1 MALVNATR
9 MIGTYTDDFGNE
21 YPNLNVKFG
30 DDVPAPVI
38 QNLYATRTNEVNC
51 GATGLFTPRALIAT
65 FNTGVIHRFP
75 LASRDNADL
84 EEAIT
89 LLKDN
94 NAACID
100 LEGEKWNLV
109 PQTFFTGTTF
119 RTTPFTD
126 IPSQKV
132 QESISYDYAPDIQAS
147 GNVRL
152 STRIEKTPTALN
164 ACQKSALDDAQVQG
178 GGICAGGGLGISP
191 RKYIIQAIATKT
203 GDPAGAKPRRVTRYA
218 IVSTKVAAEIKTA
231 IDEIAPCAYCV
242 GYQGESV
249 KNVHLLFATP
259 TPP

>member
-1 MALVNATR
+1 MALVNARR
-9 MIGTYTDDFGNE
+9 MIGTYEDDFGNE

-30 DDVPAPVI
+30 DDVPDPVI
-38 QNLYATRTNEVNC
+38 QDLYAVRTNEVNC

-84 EEAIT
+84 EEAVN

-94 NAACID
+94 NAVCID

-109 PQTFFTGTTF
+109 PQTFFSGTNF
-119 RTTPFTD
+119 RTDPFTD

-132 QESISYDYAPDIQAS
+132 QESVSYDYTPDIQAS
-147 GNVRL
+147 GTIRL
-152 STRIEKTPTALN
+152 STRVEKTPTALN
-164 ACQKSALDDAQVQG
+164 ACQKSGLDDAQVQG

-191 RKYIIQAIATKT
+191 RRYIIQALATKT
-203 GDPAGAKPRRVTRYA
+203 GDPVDAKPRRVVRNA
-218 IVSTKVAAEIKTA
+218 IISDKVAANIKTA
-231 IDEIAPCAYCV
+231 ITGIAPCAYCV

-249 KNVHLLFATP
+249 KNVHLLFAT
-259 TPP
+259 T

>member
-30 DDVPAPVI
+30 DDVPVPVI
-38 QNLYATRTNEVNC
+38 QTLYATRTNEVNC
-51 GATGLFTPRALIAT
+51 GATKLFTPRALIAT

-75 LASRDNADL
+75 LPNRDFTDL
-84 EEAIT
+84 QEAVN

-94 NAACID
+94 NAVCID
-100 LEGEKWNLV
+100 LEGEKWSLV
-109 PQTFFTGTTF
+109 PQSFFTGTSF
-119 RTTPFTD
+119 RTNPFTN

-132 QESISYDYAPDIQAS
+132 QESISYDYAPDIQTS

-152 STRIEKTPTALN
+152 VTRIEKTPTALN
-164 ACQKSALDDAQVQG
+164 ACQKSALNNAQVQG

-203 GDPAGAKPRRVTRYA
+203 GDPADANPRRVVRNA
-218 IVSTKVAAEIKTA
+218 IVSDKVAANIKTA
-231 IDEIAPCAYCV
+231 ITEIAPCAYCV

-249 KNVHLLFATP
+249 ENVHLLFTTTTP
-259 TPP
+259 